1 MFNDKKIESLFEG
14 KGDGLHTGTDAEL
27 HAMFAELKNLRDDVP
42 AMQFGP
48 EHLKN
53 AILNRP
59 VSETPRRNSALWSRA
74 ATVAACGLA
83 VFLIARGINN
93 PAEMTVTDNNSVALI
108 QASEPEYSPAPEWW
122 QESEFSPAEATVSAA
137 VPSVKAAAKAVAERR
152 NPVRTSPRTKR
163 ANQRVNVPVTAPA
176 PSTFVTKSAARSSE
190 AAPPLKVS
198 MADVTPEASN
208 GETAVVV
215 TGRSDQQSG
224 ARNAVEVKNLDEL
237 VLGS

>member
-14 KGDGLHTGTDAEL
+14 KGDGLQAGTDAEL
-27 HAMFAELKNLRDDVP
+27 HALFAELKNLRDDVP

-93 PAEMTVTDNNSVALI
+93 PTEMTVTDSNSVALI
-108 QASEPEYSPAPEWW
+108 QASEPEFSPAPEWW
-122 QESEFSPAEATVSAA
+122 QESEFSPAEATVPA
-137 VPSVKAAAKAVAERR
+137 VVPTVKAPPKAIAERQS
-152 NPVRTSPRTKR
+152 PVRTAPRTKR
-163 ANQRVNVPVTAPA
+163 ANTRVNIPVQAPPPA
-176 PSTFVTKSAARSSE
+176 ALATKSSARSAE
-190 AAPPLKVS
+190 AAPPMKVS
-198 MADVTPEASN
+198 MADVTPESVN

-224 ARNAVEVKNLDEL
+224 ARNAIEVKNLDEL

>member
-14 KGDGLHTGTDAEL
+14 KGDGSQTGTDAEL
-27 HAMFAELKNLRDDVP
+27 QALFAELKNLRDDVP

-59 VSETPRRNSALWSRA
+59 TSETPRRNSALWSRA

-93 PAEMTVTDNNSVALI
+93 PTEMTVTDSNSVALI
-108 QASEPEYSPAPEWW
+108 QASEPEFSPAPEWW
-122 QESEFSPAEATVSAA
+122 QESEFSPAEATVPTV
-137 VPSVKAAAKAVAERR
+137 VPTVKAPPQAVIERR
-152 NPVRTSPRTKR
+152 NPVRTAPRAKR
-163 ANQRVNVPVTAPA
+163 TNQRVNVPVTVPA
-176 PSTFVTKSAARSSE
+176 QSSFATKSTARSTE

-198 MADVTPEASN
+198 MADVTPEPTN

-224 ARNAVEVKNLDEL
+224 ARNAIEVKNLDEL